1 MPFEAAA
8 QMERDLA
15 EDLQADGY
23 TVTVVHNYNSVH
35 SLAVAKRT
43 LKASEEAQ
51 ADVDARV
58 LKWLDSLVKNPT
70 AKHQ

>member
-1 MPFEAAA
+1 MMSAAA
-8 QMERDLA
+8 FQKGIWQKTCARMVIPS
-15 EDLQADGY
+15 Q
-23 TVTVVHNYNSVH
+23 VVHKDNSVH

-58 LKWLDSLVKNPT
+58 LKWLESFVKNPT
-70 AKHQ
+70 AKRQ